1 MRTCRSFFT
10 VWASLRLPTCNEDDC
25 GLFSVPVLWTGRGQ
39 RAQSVDSDHSSSE
52 LFVKVSAQNTS
63 YPERWTVLATRKF
76 RYVKTNLHGATAKL
90 HRNLLR
96 KSQFTRSIFTTLQIE
111 FIQQMWEFFCSWR
124 LPDVKWK
131 MHSSSGG
138 NDEAT
143 ANLVKT
149 ELLDLLASAVPI
161 DTAAGKCN
169 TAPTPPQKNPLPLCR
184 PLKSLSASRDAAG
197 FEAHSVSLH
206 TSH

>member
-1 MRTCRSFFT
+1 M
-10 VWASLRLPTCNEDDC
+10 D
-25 GLFSVPVLWTGRGQ
+25 GQ
-39 RAQSVDSDHSSSE
+39 RA
-52 LFVKVSAQNTS
+52 AC
-63 YPERWTVLATRKF
+63 PERGLWSQQLRAVCKGICPEHQLSWTLNRAGYTKVQVPSKPICTE
-76 RYVKTNLHGATAKL
+76 L

-169 TAPTPPQKNPLPLCR
+169 AAPTPPRPQKKPLPLCR